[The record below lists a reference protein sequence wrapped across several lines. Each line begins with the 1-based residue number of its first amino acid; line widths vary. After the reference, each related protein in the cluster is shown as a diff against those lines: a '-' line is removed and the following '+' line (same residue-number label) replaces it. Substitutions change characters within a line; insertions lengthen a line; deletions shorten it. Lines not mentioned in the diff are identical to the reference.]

1 MTHSHVT
8 AVQDDEPELLRDQ
21 FRQLLRY
28 RAIIGAGI
36 GIGLLG
42 GVWFGMSNADT
53 YVATSQVVLRAP
65 VNDPF
70 NPSISQD
77 KTLNMGSERQTAL
90 SSSVAEQAARKLGW
104 TGTIGRL
111 QKDLQVTNPPQ
122 SQVLQFT
129 YTADTPQAAADR
141 ANAVTQAYLGLREK
155 QWTDLRGTLLAGQQR
170 QLDEVAK
177 KHDQK
182 TKELDRMP
190 DGAARDAEYSVK
202 TNLLNRIN
210 ELDARISQLKSLDMS
225 PGTVIRVATAPG
237 YSDGPG
243 LPMSLGLGAL
253 VGIALGLLAA
263 WVRLVFDPAP
273 RSAGDVARAVRAPVL
288 GTLPRGATDVLL
300 ADDHTDARVAEEYRS
315 VAFRLAYD
323 QRFADRRRLLVVAPR
338 GSNEAAVA
346 VASHLAAS
354 FAETGK
360 DVLLIEADLR
370 DPTLKGRLR
379 AHAAAAPRWSS
390 PVESRENEE
399 GGWPSRRQLSVD
411 AGESGS
417 FGLVPGERVRN
428 VARALTGPR
437 VSRLIAEA
445 DSPNS
450 TVVVLAPPVLNYA
463 DALALVD
470 RVDGVLVVCDPRGVH
485 RTDLQRIR
493 ELIAGAGG
501 TVLGAVVHTSGRR
514 RRRAAKKQGGR
525 RGSGGGHSYPPP
537 PGTEEFAAEPEQIL
551 LGDGSDT
558 VALRSLRAEDLRTGP
573 AAGRD
578 IRAGDR

>member
-1 MTHSHVT
+1 MTHTHVT
-8 AVQDDEPELLRDQ
+8 AVEDDEPELLRDQ

-42 GVWFGMSNADT
+42 GVWFGLSNADT

-90 SSSVAEQAARKLGW
+90 SSSVVEQAAKKLGW
-104 TGTIGRL
+104 TGTIGKL

-129 YTADTPQAAADR
+129 YTADSPQAAADR
-141 ANAVTQAYLGLREK
+141 ANAVTKAYLDLRKK
-155 QWTDLRGTLLAGQQR
+155 QWTDLRATMLEGQQR

-182 TKELDRMP
+182 AKELDRMP
-190 DGAARDAEYSVK
+190 DGAARDAEYGVK

-225 PGTVIRVATAPG
+225 PGTVIRTATAPG
-237 YSDGPG
+237 FSDGPG

-253 VGIALGLLAA
+253 VGVALGLLAA

-338 GSNEAAVA
+338 GSNDASVA

-370 DPTLKGRLR
+370 NPTLAGRLR
-379 AHAAAAPRWSS
+379 AHAAAAPRWSN
-390 PVESRENEE
+390 PVESDEN
-399 GGWPSRRQLSVD
+399 GWPSRRQLSVD

-428 VARALTGPR
+428 VARALTAPR

-470 RVDGVLVVCDPRGVH
+470 RVDGVLIVCDPRGVH

-501 TVLGAVVHTSGRR
+501 TVLGAVVHTAGG
-514 RRRAAKKQGGR
+514 RRRAAKQSGGR
-525 RGSGGGHSYPPP
+525 RGGGARGRQQAPASA
-537 PGTEEFAAEPEQIL
+537 GGEEFAVEPEQVI

-558 VALRSLRAEDLRTGP
+558 VTLRSLRAEDLR
-573 AAGRD
+573 AGD

>member
-8 AVQDDEPELLRDQ
+8 AVEDDEPELLRDQ

-36 GIGLLG
+36 GLGLLG

-70 NPSISQD
+70 NPSVSQD

-90 SSSVAEQAARKLGW
+90 SSSVAEQAAKKLGW
-104 TGTIGRL
+104 TGTIGKL

-141 ANAVTQAYLGLREK
+141 ANAVTQSYLQLRQK
-155 QWTDLRGTLLAGQQR
+155 QWTDVRATMLAGQQR

-182 TKELDRMP
+182 TKELDRMA
-190 DGAARDAEYSVK
+190 DGAARDAEYGVK

-225 PGTVIRVATAPG
+225 AGTVIRVATAPG

-253 VGIALGLLAA
+253 VGVALGLLAA
-263 WVRLVFDPAP
+263 WVRLVFDPSP

-300 ADDHTDARVAEEYRS
+300 ADDHTDARAAEEYRS

-338 GSNEAAVA
+338 GSNQAAVA

-379 AHAAAAPRWSS
+379 AHAAIAPRWTS
-390 PVESRENEE
+390 PAESMDNEE
-399 GGWPSRRQLSVD
+399 SGWPGMRQLIVD

-437 VSRLIAEA
+437 VTRRIAEA

-470 RVDGVLVVCDPRGVH
+470 RVDGVLVVCDPRAVH

-501 TVLGAVVHTSGRR
+501 TVLGAVVHTAGRR
-514 RRRAAKKQGGR
+514 RRAGKDQGGR
-525 RGSGGGHSYPPP
+525 RGSGTAGRYAPP
-537 PGTEEFAAEPEQIL
+537 PGSDEFAAEPEQIV
-551 LGDGSDT
+551 LGDGTDT
-558 VALRSLRAEDLRTGP
+558 VALRSLRAEDLRGD
-573 AAGRD
+573 RD

>member
-1 MTHSHVT
+1 MTQTHVT
-8 AVQDDEPELLRDQ
+8 AVEDDEPELLRDQ

-28 RAIIGAGI
+28 RAIIAAGI
-36 GIGLLG
+36 GTGLLG

-70 NPSISQD
+70 NPSISQE

-90 SSSVAEQAARKLGW
+90 SSSVAGQAAKKLGW
-104 TGTIGRL
+104 TGTIGKL

-141 ANAVTQAYLGLREK
+141 ANAVTQAYLDLRKK
-155 QWTDLRGTLLAGQQR
+155 QWTDLRATMLDGQQK

-182 TKELDRMP
+182 IKELDRMP
-190 DGAARDAEYSVK
+190 DGAARDAEYGVK

-210 ELDARISQLKSLDMS
+210 ELDGRISQLKSLDMS

-253 VGIALGLLAA
+253 VGVALGLLAA

-273 RSAGDVARAVRAPVL
+273 RSPGDVARAVRAPVL

-300 ADDHTDARVAEEYRS
+300 AEDHTDARVAEEYRS

-370 DPTLKGRLR
+370 TPTLAGRLR
-379 AHAAAAPRWSS
+379 AHAAAAPRWSN
-390 PVESRENEE
+390 PPEGEESD
-399 GGWPSRRQLSVD
+399 WPRRRQLSVD

-470 RVDGVLVVCDPRGVH
+470 RVDGVLIVCDPRAVH

-493 ELIAGAGG
+493 ELIGGAGG
-501 TVLGAVVHTSGRR
+501 TVLGAVVYTPGRR
-514 RRRAAKKQGGR
+514 RLRATKQQAARRGAGGGRSGRAA
-525 RGSGGGHSYPPP
+525 PAAAPA
-537 PGTEEFAAEPEQIL
+537 GTEEFAAEPEQIL
-551 LGDGSDT
+551 VGDGSDT
-558 VALRSLRAEDLRTGP
+558 VALRALRAQDLRTG
-573 AAGRD
+573 D
-578 IRAGDR
+578 IHAGDR

>member
-8 AVQDDEPELLRDQ
+8 AVEDDEPELLRDQ

-28 RAIIGAGI
+28 RAIIAAGI

-70 NPSISQD
+70 NPSISQE

-90 SSSVAEQAARKLGW
+90 SSSVAEQAAKKLRW
-104 TGTIGRL
+104 TGTIGKL

-141 ANAVTQAYLGLREK
+141 ANAVTQAYLDLRKK
-155 QWTDLRGTLLAGQQR
+155 QWTDLRATMLDGQQK

-190 DGAARDAEYSVK
+190 DGAARDAEYGVK

-210 ELDARISQLKSLDMS
+210 ELDGRISQLKSLDMS

-253 VGIALGLLAA
+253 VGVALGLLVA

-300 ADDHTDARVAEEYRS
+300 AEDHTDARAAEEYRS

-370 DPTLKGRLR
+370 APTLAGRLR
-379 AHAAAAPRWSS
+379 AHAAAAPRWSN
-390 PVESRENEE
+390 PVESEE
-399 GGWPSRRQLSVD
+399 SGWPAGRQLSVD

-470 RVDGVLVVCDPRGVH
+470 RVDGVLIVCDPRGVH

-501 TVLGAVVHTSGRR
+501 TVLGAVVYTPGRG
-514 RRRAAKKQGGR
+514 RRRAAKQQAAR
-525 RGSGGGHSYPPP
+525 RGSGGGRGGRPAPEP
-537 PGTEEFAAEPEQIL
+537 AGTEEFAAEPEQIL
-551 LGDGSDT
+551 VGDGSDT
-558 VALRSLRAEDLRTGP
+558 VALRALRAEDLRTG
-573 AAGRD
+573 D

>member
-1 MTHSHVT
+1 MNVT
-8 AVQDDEPELLRDQ
+8 AVEDDEPELLRDQ

-28 RAIIGAGI
+28 RAIIGAGV

-42 GVWFGMSNADT
+42 GVWFGLSNADT

-90 SSSVAEQAARKLGW
+90 SSSVAEQAAKKLGW
-104 TGTIGRL
+104 TGTVGKL

-129 YTADTPQAAADR
+129 YTADTPKAAADR
-141 ANAVTQAYLGLREK
+141 ANAVTQAYLDLRKK
-155 QWTDLRGTLLAGQQR
+155 QWTDLRATMLEGQQK

-190 DGAARDAEYSVK
+190 DGAARDAEYGVK

-237 YSDGPG
+237 FSDGPG

-253 VGIALGLLAA
+253 VGVALGLLAA

-338 GSNEAAVA
+338 GSNDAAVA

-370 DPTLKGRLR
+370 TPTLAGRLR

-390 PVESRENEE
+390 PVESDEN
-399 GGWPSRRQLSVD
+399 GWPGRRQLSVD

-428 VARALTGPR
+428 VARALTAPR

-470 RVDGVLVVCDPRGVH
+470 RVDGVLIVCDPRGVH

-501 TVLGAVVHTSGRR
+501 TVLGAVVHTPGRQR
-514 RRRAAKKQGGR
+514 GAAKQSAGR
-525 RGSGGGHSYPPP
+525 RGGGGRGRPPAP
-537 PGTEEFAAEPEQIL
+537 APAPSESEEFAAEPEQVI

-558 VALRSLRAEDLRTGP
+558 VALRQLRAEDLRSG
-573 AAGRD
+573 D
-578 IRAGDR
+578 VRAGDR

>member
-1 MTHSHVT
+1 MTHTHVT
-8 AVQDDEPELLRDQ
+8 AVEDDEPELLRDQ

-42 GVWFGMSNADT
+42 GVWFGLSNADT

-70 NPSISQD
+70 NPSVSQD

-90 SSSVAEQAARKLGW
+90 SSSVAEQAAKKLGW
-104 TGTIGRL
+104 TGTLGKL

-129 YTADTPQAAADR
+129 YTADSPQAAADR
-141 ANAVTQAYLGLREK
+141 ANAVTQAYLDLRKK
-155 QWTDLRGTLLAGQQR
+155 QWTDLRATMLAGQQK

-182 TKELDRMP
+182 TKEVDRMS
-190 DGAARDAEYSVK
+190 DGAARDNEYAVK

-210 ELDARISQLKSLDMS
+210 ELDGRISQLKSLDMS
-225 PGTVIRVATAPG
+225 AGTVIRTATPPG
-237 YSDGPG
+237 FSDGPG
-243 LPMSLGLGAL
+243 LTMSLGLGAL
-253 VGIALGLLAA
+253 VGVALGLLAA

-323 QRFADRRRLLVVAPR
+323 HRFADRRRLLVVAPR
-338 GSNEAAVA
+338 GSNDAAVA

-370 DPTLKGRLR
+370 TPTLAGRLR
-379 AHAAAAPRWSS
+379 AHAAAAPRWSH
-390 PVESRENEE
+390 PVESEEN
-399 GGWPSRRQLSVD
+399 GWPGRRQLSVD

-428 VARALTGPR
+428 VARALTAPT
-437 VSRLIAEA
+437 VTRLIAEA
-445 DSPNS
+445 DSPNA

-470 RVDGVLVVCDPRGVH
+470 RVDGVLIVCDPRGVH

-501 TVLGAVVHTSGRR
+501 TVLGAVVHTPGGQ
-514 RRRAAKKQGGR
+514 RRAAKQAGGR
-525 RGSGGGHSYPPP
+525 RGAGGGRSRQPAPVSVPSGGE
-537 PGTEEFAAEPEQIL
+537 EEFTDESEQVIP
-551 LGDGSDT
+551 GDGSDT
-558 VALRSLRAEDLRTGP
+558 VTLRQLRAEDLRTG
-573 AAGRD
+573 D

>member
-8 AVQDDEPELLRDQ
+8 AVEDDEPELLRDQ

-90 SSSVAEQAARKLGW
+90 SSSVAEQAAKKLGW

-111 QKDLQVTNPPQ
+111 QRDLQVTNPPQ

-141 ANAVTQAYLGLREK
+141 ANAVTQAYLDLRKK
-155 QWTDLRGTLLAGQQR
+155 QWTDLRATMLAGQQR

-190 DGAARDAEYSVK
+190 DGAARDAEYGVK

-253 VGIALGLLAA
+253 VGVALGLLAA

-273 RSAGDVARAVRAPVL
+273 RSAGDVARALRAPVL

-300 ADDHTDARVAEEYRS
+300 ADDHTDARAAEEYRS

-370 DPTLKGRLR
+370 DPSLKGRLR
-379 AHAAAAPRWSS
+379 AHAAAAPRWSN
-390 PVESRENEE
+390 PVEGLEKEE
-399 GGWPSRRQLSVD
+399 GGWPGGRQLSVD

-417 FGLVPGERVRN
+417 FGLVAGERVRN

-437 VSRLIAEA
+437 VSRLIAQA

-470 RVDGVLVVCDPRGVH
+470 RVDGVLIVCEPRAVH

-501 TVLGAVVHTSGRR
+501 TVLGALLHTRGRR
-514 RRRAAKKQGGR
+514 RRGSRKSGR
-525 RGSGGGHSYPPP
+525 RGTGGGRAYAPPSR
-537 PGTEEFAAEPEQIL
+537 TEEFAAEPEQIL

-558 VALRSLRAEDLRTGP
+558 VALRQVRAEDLR
-573 AAGRD
+573 AGD

>member
-1 MTHSHVT
+1 MTHTHVT
-8 AVQDDEPELLRDQ
+8 AVEDDEPELLRDQ

-42 GVWFGMSNADT
+42 GVWFGLSNADT

-70 NPSISQD
+70 NPSVSQD

-90 SSSVAEQAARKLGW
+90 SSSVAEQAAKKLGW
-104 TGTIGRL
+104 TGTLGKL

-141 ANAVTQAYLGLREK
+141 ANAVTQAYLDLRKK
-155 QWTDLRGTLLAGQQR
+155 QWTDLRATMLAGQQK

-182 TKELDRMP
+182 TKEVDRMS
-190 DGAARDAEYSVK
+190 DGAARDNEYAVK

-225 PGTVIRVATAPG
+225 AGTVIRTATAPG
-237 YSDGPG
+237 FSDGPG
-243 LPMSLGLGAL
+243 LTMSLGLGAL
-253 VGIALGLLAA
+253 VGVALGLLAA

-338 GSNEAAVA
+338 GSNDAAVA

-370 DPTLKGRLR
+370 TPTLAGRLR
-379 AHAAAAPRWSS
+379 AHAAAAPRWSH
-390 PVESRENEE
+390 PVESEEN
-399 GGWPSRRQLSVD
+399 GWPGRRQLSVD

-428 VARALTGPR
+428 VARALTAPT
-437 VSRLIAEA
+437 VTRLIAEA
-445 DSPNS
+445 DSPNA

-470 RVDGVLVVCDPRGVH
+470 RVDGVLIVCDPRGVH

-501 TVLGAVVHTSGRR
+501 TVLGAVVHTAGGQ
-514 RRRAAKKQGGR
+514 RRAAKQAGGGR
-525 RGSGGGHSYPPP
+525 RGGGGGRSRQPAPAP
-537 PGTEEFAAEPEQIL
+537 SGAEEFTDEPEQVIP
-551 LGDGSDT
+551 GDGSDT
-558 VALRSLRAEDLRTGP
+558 VTLRSLRAEDLRTG
-573 AAGRD
+573 D

>member
-8 AVQDDEPELLRDQ
+8 AVEDDEPELLRDQ

-28 RAIIGAGI
+28 RAIITCGI

-90 SSSVAEQAARKLGW
+90 SSSVAEQAAKKLGW
-104 TGTIGRL
+104 TGTIGKL

-141 ANAVTQAYLGLREK
+141 ANAVTQAYLALRQK
-155 QWTDLRGTLLAGQQR
+155 QWTDVRATMLAGQQR

-190 DGAARDAEYSVK
+190 DGAARDAEYGVK

-253 VGIALGLLAA
+253 VGVALGLLAA

-300 ADDHTDARVAEEYRS
+300 ADDHTDARAAEEYRS

-338 GSNEAAVA
+338 GCNEAAVS

-379 AHAAAAPRWSS
+379 AHAATAPRWSS
-390 PVESRENEE
+390 PVEKPEHEEN
-399 GGWPSRRQLSVD
+399 GWPTGRQLSVD

-437 VSRLIAEA
+437 VTRLIAEA
-445 DSPNS
+445 DSPNA

-470 RVDGVLVVCDPRGVH
+470 RVDGVLVVCDPRAVH

-501 TVLGAVVHTSGRR
+501 TVLGAVVHSGRR
-514 RRRAAKKQGGR
+514 RRRSAKQEKSH
-525 RGSGGGHSYPPP
+525 RGSGGGRRHVPPP
-537 PGTEEFAAEPEQIL
+537 APDEFAAEPEQIL

-558 VALRSLRAEDLRTGP
+558 VALRALRAEDVRTG
-573 AAGRD
+573 D